1 MTLLH
6 TLFYYYTIYFFR
18 LTSKIYFFTGMHPTW
33 NIKEHKSIMKLKYDA
48 PLPLSAEE
56 NQKATHAAWL
66 LGNEEGLCATSSLKI
81 EVVDFDFVGDH
92 DEVSSLHLNVDDILN
107 KAPLVTREQ
116 WFVMTPPPGTFHDHK
131 NQSEQMRA
139 AKQFT

>member
-1 MTLLH
+1 
-6 TLFYYYTIYFFR
+6 
-18 LTSKIYFFTGMHPTW
+18 
-33 NIKEHKSIMKLKYDA
+33 MKLKYDA

-92 DEVSSLHLNVDDILN
+92 DEVSSLHLNVSRTSLLLINVLIRSMVDVDIII
-107 KAPLVTREQ
+107 
-116 WFVMTPPPGTFHDHK
+116 
-131 NQSEQMRA
+131 
-139 AKQFT
+139 